1 MIFFKER
8 YMLLIHCKQFLN
20 FKVNKLATTL
30 SLKNRQVTWK
40 EKRRFEKSRIQ
51 RKKRISFFLSFT
63 HSACLIIKKYQEQSS
78 RKRQKNATKKRV
90 IFKSK
95 TVLVQTQQTKLMKSN
110 EKKGIK
116 VNPLAF
122 SGTNLEIP
130 ELTRSNPER
139 SRWQL
144 CSYSCQLFA
153 HHQPAAT
160 TLAYPRTSRPS
171 LNTQSFLLF
180 YFISFI

>member
-1 MIFFKER
+1 
-8 YMLLIHCKQFLN
+8 
-20 FKVNKLATTL
+20 
-30 SLKNRQVTWK
+30 
-40 EKRRFEKSRIQ
+40 
-51 RKKRISFFLSFT
+51 
-63 HSACLIIKKYQEQSS
+63 LIIKKYQEQSS

-110 EKKGIK
+110 EKKGHKI
-116 VNPLAF
+116 NPLAL

-130 ELTRSNPER
+130 EQTRSYPER

-144 CSYSCQLFA
+144 CSYSCQLSA
-153 HHQPAAT
+153 RHQPAAT

-171 LNTQSFLLF
+171 LNTQPFLLF
-180 YFISFI
+180 CLVSFI